1 MSSFDE
7 RSRETLNESPPDW
20 LAALL
25 TPEYRYRVH
34 VCFGKN
40 CTPNGAEA
48 VFRAFQEQ
56 IRSHN
61 LTGVVDLIAT
71 SCRSRCE
78 LGPSVN
84 VYPGPVTY
92 GCMDPERV
100 ATVITQHLSGPEEPV
115 AGFIVTPEQVAEA
128 KKMAGR

>member
-1 MSSFDE
+1 MQLSDLLDDE
-7 RSRETLNESPPDW
+7 RPAW
-20 LAALL
+20 LRDLE
-25 TPEYRYRVH
+25 PQYRYRVH

-48 VFRAFQEQ
+48 VFEAFQIELQ
-56 IRSHN
+56 RAGIEREVE
-61 LTGVVDLIAT
+61 LLAT

-92 GCMDPERV
+92 GRMDSDGARRV
-100 ATVITQHLSGPEEPV
+100 VREHLSGREKPLSEFVVTEEDV
-115 AGFIVTPEQVAEA
+115 QGA
-128 KKMAGR
+128 KLLG

>member
-1 MSSFDE
+1 MSSFGAP
-7 RSRETLNESPPDW
+7 SRRVPSESPPDW
-20 LAALL
+20 LAAL

-56 IRSHN
+56 IRAHD
-61 LTGVVDLIAT
+61 LTATVDLIAT

-84 VYPGPVTY
+84 VYPGPVMY
-92 GCMDPERV
+92 GYMDPERV
-100 ATVITQHLSGPEEPV
+100 RVVVTQHLSGVEQPV
-115 AGFIVTPEQVAEA
+115 SSFVVTEAEVAEA
-128 KKMAGR
+128 KRRAGL

>member
-1 MSSFDE
+1 MSSYDA
-7 RSRETLNESPPDW
+7 RSRPELSESPPDW
-20 LAALL
+20 LAELA
-25 TPEYRYRVH
+25 PEYHYRVH

-48 VFRAFQEQ
+48 VFRAFQDQ
-56 IRSHN
+56 IRARN
-61 LTGVVDLIAT
+61 LTGSVELLAT

-84 VYPGPVTY
+84 VYPGPTTY
-92 GCMDPERV
+92 GHMDPERV
-100 ATVITQHLSGPEEPV
+100 AVVVTRHLSGPEEPV
-115 AGFIVTPEQVAEA
+115 AAYIVTPEEVERA

>member
-1 MSSFDE
+1 MNSFE
-7 RSRETLNESPPDW
+7 GRSRPQLNESPPDW
-20 LAALL
+20 LANLS
-25 TPEYRYRVH
+25 PEYTYRVH

-56 IRSHN
+56 IRAHN
-61 LTGVVDLIAT
+61 LTGRVDLMAT

-84 VYPGPVTY
+84 VYPGPVMY
-92 GCMDPERV
+92 GHMDPGRVRVVVER
-100 ATVITQHLSGPEEPV
+100 HLTGAEEPV
-115 AGFIVTPEQVAEA
+115 AEFTVTEAEAAEA
-128 KKMAGR
+128 KRKAGR

>member
-1 MSSFDE
+1 MTSFE
-7 RSRETLNESPPDW
+7 RRSQAPLSESPPDW
-20 LAALL
+20 LAQLS
-25 TPEYRYRVH
+25 PEYRYRVH

-56 IRSHN
+56 IHAHN
-61 LTGVVDLIAT
+61 LTSTVDLMAT

-84 VYPGPVTY
+84 VYPGPVMY
-92 GCMDPERV
+92 GYMDPGRVRVVVER
-100 ATVITQHLSGPEEPV
+100 HLSGAEKPVVEYTVTEEE
-115 AGFIVTPEQVAEA
+115 AAEA
-128 KKMAGR
+128 KRKAGR

>member
-1 MSSFDE
+1 MNDLLE
-7 RSRETLNESPPDW
+7 DDRPAWLRELEPQS
-20 LAALL
+20 
-25 TPEYRYRVH
+25 RYRVH

-48 VFRAFQEQ
+48 VFAAFRSALEAQG
-56 IRSHN
+56 IRD
-61 LTGVVDLIAT
+61 VDLIAT

-92 GCMDPERV
+92 GQMDSDRV
-100 ATVITQHLSGPEEPV
+100 YRVVLEHLSGSEQAVSEFV
-115 AGFIVTPEQVAEA
+115 VTDEQVQRA
-128 KKMAGR
+128 KRNAAR

>member
-1 MSSFDE
+1 MGSSDA
-7 RSRETLNESPPDW
+7 RSRPALSESTPDW
-20 LAALL
+20 LRELS
-25 TPEYRYRVH
+25 PEYRYRVH

-56 IRSHN
+56 IRAHN
-61 LTGVVDLIAT
+61 LTTSVELLAT

-92 GCMDPERV
+92 GCMNPERV
-100 ATVITQHLSGPEEPV
+100 AVVVTRHLSGSEEPV
-115 AGFIVTPEQVAEA
+115 GAYIVTPEEVERA